1 MTFDISKFVISNNQQ
16 QSLVGDFTLTETK
29 DITTSD
35 IKVVAGDTL
44 MVVGLTAFMVM
55 PSSLCV
61 WYNSTIPFL
70 YVALVS
76 LVVIGVMGLSRYD
89 HNTRGLMGRVYV
101 SKGEI
106 NWQQSRTSDKTT
118 GKAEI
123 RFFRDGSNNQ
133 PTVTSVIKS
142 SMLSIHQLTNLS
154 AALVSSGKFNQD
166 TVTKVAQISAQSYQN
181 VASELMGQGLINF
194 KGDSPKQGYKIT
206 PLGYQLF
213 GQMAGGSTPLLAD
226 NNEN

>member
-1 MTFDISKFVISNNQQ
+1 MTFDISKFAVSNSQQ
-16 QSLVGDFTLTETK
+16 QSTVKKFEVSETNEISID
-29 DITTSD
+29 DIGVVTAD
-35 IKVVAGDTL
+35 ALNVVALTTL
-44 MVVGLTAFMVM
+44 MLLPSAF
-55 PSSLCV
+55 CI
-61 WYNSTIPFL
+61 WYNTTIPFL
-70 YVALVS
+70 YTMVTVMI
-76 LVVIGVMGLSRYD
+76 VIGVMGLSRYD
-89 HNTRGLMGRVYV
+89 HGTRALMTRMKVTRGRIAWEQ
-101 SKGEI
+101 SK
-106 NWQQSRTSDKTT
+106 TSDKSTA
-118 GKAEI
+118 KADI

-142 SMLSIHQLTNLS
+142 SMLSIHQLSNLS
-154 AALVSSGKFNQD
+154 VALVSSGKFNQD

-181 VASELMGQGLINF
+181 VASELMAQGLINF